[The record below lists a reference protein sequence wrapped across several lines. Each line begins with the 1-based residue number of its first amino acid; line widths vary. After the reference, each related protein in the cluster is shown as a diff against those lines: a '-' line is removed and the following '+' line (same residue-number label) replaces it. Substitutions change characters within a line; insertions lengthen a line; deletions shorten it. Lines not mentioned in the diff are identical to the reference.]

1 MALLTLATIGFCI
14 SCLAGRNKNKYVDQ
28 SRTSRWAGAGM
39 RRHRSTANRYD
50 EKRVSDETD
59 GYYTSRRADSQRRL
73 NPDVQLNAPAVP
85 APATGYDAGVS
96 GYDARR

>member
-14 SCLAGRNKNKYVDQ
+14 SCLAGRNKSKYVDRN
-28 SRTSRWAGAGM
+28 RTSRWTGAGM
-39 RRHRSTANRYD
+39 RRRRSTADRYD

-73 NPDVQLNAPAVP
+73 NPDVQLNAVP
-85 APATGYDAGVS
+85 PPATGYDTGVS

>member
-14 SCLAGRNKNKYVDQ
+14 SCLAGRSKDKYADQ
-28 SRTSRWAGAGM
+28 SRTPRWAGM
-39 RRHRSTANRYD
+39 RRRRSVGDRYN
-50 EKRVSDETD
+50 EKRVSGETD
-59 GYYTSRRADSQRRL
+59 GYYSGRRADSQRRL
-73 NPDVQLNAPAVP
+73 NPDVQLNAPPVP